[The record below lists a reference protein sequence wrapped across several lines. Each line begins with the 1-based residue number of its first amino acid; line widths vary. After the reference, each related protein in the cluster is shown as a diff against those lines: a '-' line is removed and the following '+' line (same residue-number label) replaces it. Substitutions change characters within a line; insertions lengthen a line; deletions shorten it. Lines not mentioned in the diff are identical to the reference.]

1 MNILR
6 RRMRISQEL
15 LDDVIAHAREDAPNE
30 CCGLMG
36 GTGGRATSVHRA
48 ENLYPSPLRFEVANP
63 VPLLRAIEEAGEEL
77 VAIYH
82 SHTRSA
88 AYPSQTDVNMARGWP
103 DPLWL
108 ICSLEDP
115 ENPVVR
121 AFSIRDDQ
129 VSEVPIEV
137 DPG

>member
-1 MNILR
+1 
-6 RRMRISQEL
+6 MRIAQEL
-15 LDDVIAHAREDAPNE
+15 LDEIVAHAREEAPNE

-36 GTGGRATSVHRA
+36 GADGRATSVHRA

-82 SHTRSA
+82 SHPRSA

-103 DPLWL
+103 DPLWV
-108 ICSLEDP
+108 ICSLEAPDA
-115 ENPVVR
+115 PVVR
-121 AFSIRDDQ
+121 AFAIRDDQ
-129 VSEVPIEV
+129 VDEVAVEV
-137 DPG
+137 G

>member
-1 MNILR
+1 
-6 RRMRISQEL
+6 MRIAQEL
-15 LDDVIAHAREDAPNE
+15 LDEIVAHAREEAPNE
-30 CCGLMG
+30 CCGLVG
-36 GTGGRATSVHRA
+36 GAEGRATSIHRA

-103 DPLWL
+103 DPLWV
-108 ICSLEDP
+108 ICSLEAPDAP
-115 ENPVVR
+115 EVR
-121 AFSIRDDQ
+121 AFAIRDDR
-129 VSEVPIEV
+129 VDEVAIEV
-137 DPG
+137 G